1 MSTRSTRPG
10 KKAFLP
16 MLAVILLGFAE
27 NAFSTSLSVLY
38 IGENFCISKTK
49 GQMDLIQQCLLSFVE
64 NYMCTLGDL
73 LFV

>member
-1 MSTRSTRPG
+1 
-10 KKAFLP
+10 